1 MDFKL
6 IKGNLFDNID
16 KNGAYIC
23 LVTNSSRYNN
33 LQTKFFLENLN
44 QKEILKKNLKPNNFK
59 KHGYSVIIDE
69 ENKPIVCYLVI
80 KSKPEDGLKK
90 IVVSTAIYDMREK
103 LKKIKRWNNCIY
115 TIEYIP
121 SILEANRFNFTYFY
135 KEAFRNDD
143 VKLNVF
149 YNIKSR
155 ISLLTHDV
163 GNIIVSIDETES
175 NKKLLKLKKYLW
187 KVLKFIDKNVNK
199 IY

>member
-59 KHGYSVIIDE
+59 KHGYSIIIDE

-155 ISLLTHDV
+155 ISLLTHDI

>member
-59 KHGYSVIIDE
+59 KHGYSIIIDE

-121 SILEANRFNFTYFY
+121 SILEANRFNFSYFY

-155 ISLLTHDV
+155 ISLLTHDI

>member
-59 KHGYSVIIDE
+59 KHGYSIIIDE

-90 IVVSTAIYDMREK
+90 IAVSTAIYDMREK

-121 SILEANRFNFTYFY
+121 SILEANRLNFTYFY

>member
-44 QKEILKKNLKPNNFK
+44 QKEIFKKNLKPNNFK